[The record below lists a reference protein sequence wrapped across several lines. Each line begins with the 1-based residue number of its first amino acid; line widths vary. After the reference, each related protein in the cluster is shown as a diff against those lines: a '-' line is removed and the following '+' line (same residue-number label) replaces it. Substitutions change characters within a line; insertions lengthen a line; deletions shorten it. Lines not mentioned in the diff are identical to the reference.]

1 MKCRTCGNDLQGNEY
16 NCPFCGSCVD
26 YTQAVEQAKAGREE
40 GFTFLY
46 ENTYRNKLYI
56 AMKYM
61 KNEQDAMDVLQDAY
75 IKAFARLDSLQ
86 DANAFPGWMSTI
98 VVNTAI
104 NALQKKKAVLF
115 SDLQNENDEG
125 DVFEYTLEDENMSTQ
140 PEMACTVQETQDMV
154 RELISSLS
162 DEQRICVLMFH
173 LEGYSIKDIA
183 TVLNC
188 SENTVK
194 SRLNYGRKNIKAKAE
209 ELQKKGYK
217 LYSYTPMCL
226 LVYLL
231 MAERGNMIV
240 THVFEQMAG
249 LGGSVA
255 AGIIRGGAM
264 QMAGNVTGGAA
275 QAGAT
280 GQAAGGATQAGTTG
294 QAAGG
299 TVQGGTAGQVA
310 GGATQAGTAG
320 SATGAVEGGKAI
332 AATVGKQAFIKT
344 MTGKIVIAAASIAI
358 VGGVA
363 GGTIAY
369 KYSQDKTKA
378 TDKKEATEA
387 TEDTSDQTTTGEA
400 DASTTEITTE
410 ASTEITTEAAIDESL
425 YKAAYKEVLESY
437 KTQIDN
443 YFWQYEYDYSTKT
456 AKEEQTPVAFADIT
470 GDKIP
475 EMILVQSE
483 DDRTT
488 TAHLDI
494 YSFDGTKAKQ
504 IFGTDLGEYGGWD
517 VNVAAGTSYYLFTDQ
532 DGTLCA
538 YNGIGDE
545 SYTDSY
551 MTFVMD
557 DSGMLQKSPV
567 WTRKE
572 GPNDDYSATIV
583 SCAKDGSEISEDE
596 YDKQIKKLQKNF
608 DTLLMYNSRG
618 KIKAKDF
625 LGTLDDTAM
634 TYDEAMEYLG
644 KITQK
649 DTDKADKNQRA
660 SKDGKEI
667 SAGNAGEV
675 KMTLPE
681 DLPESFLMS
690 SGVGAWGSSMD
701 IKPDGTFTAS
711 FHDSNYSGRGVS
723 SGSGSFKNITQID
736 KYTYTMELDTL
747 NYDDELGKETTDDN
761 GYTTTFTELYGIAG
775 GTTFTVYLPGA
786 PTADMP
792 DGMKNWLGFH
802 YYNVPIPDALDC
814 YAIYNV
820 DKENGYFSTGLQ

>member
-61 KNEQDAMDVLQDAY
+61 KNEEDAMDVLQDAY
-75 IKAFARLDSLQ
+75 IKAFSKLDSLQ

-98 VVNTAI
+98 VAHTAL
-104 NALQKKKAVLF
+104 NALQKKQAVLF

-125 DVFEYTLEDENMSTQ
+125 DVFEYNLEDENMSTQ

-154 RELISSLS
+154 HELIDSLS
-162 DEQRICVLMFH
+162 DEQRVCVLMFH
-173 LEGYSIKDIA
+173 LEGYSIRDIA
-183 TVLNC
+183 TILGC

-249 LGGSVA
+249 LGGNVA
-255 AGIIRGGAM
+255 AGIIHGGAM

-275 QAGAT
+275 QAGAA
-280 GQAAGGATQAGTTG
+280 GQVAGGITQA
-294 QAAGG
+294 
-299 TVQGGTAGQVA
+299 GTAGQVA

-320 SATGAVEGGKAI
+320 SAAGAVEGGKAV
-332 AATVGKQAFIKT
+332 AATVGKTAFIKT
-344 MTGKIVIAAASIAI
+344 VTGKIVIAAASVAL
-358 VGGVA
+358 VGGAVGA
-363 GGTIAY
+363 GFAY
-369 KYSQDKTKA
+369 KYSQDKKKDQNA
-378 TDKKEATEA
+378 TTEAASEANDDTVTTEVTAETEA
-387 TEDTSDQTTTGEA
+387 TTEV
-400 DASTTEITTE
+400 TTET
-410 ASTEITTEAAIDESL
+410 STEIITEAAIDESL

-456 AKEEQTPVAFADIT
+456 AKEEQTPIVFADVT
-470 GDKIP
+470 GDGVP
-475 EMILVQSE
+475 EMILVRSE
-483 DDRTT
+483 QNE
-488 TAHLDI
+488 ASIAQMDI
-494 YSFDGTKAKQ
+494 YSFDGTKAKR
-504 IFGTDLGEYGGWD
+504 IFGTDMEEYGGWD
-517 VNVAAGTSYYLFTDQ
+517 INAASGTSYYLFTTKK
-532 DGTLCA
+532 GTLYA
-538 YNGIGDE
+538 YSGLGDE

-551 MTFVMD
+551 IKFTVD
-557 DSGMLQKSPV
+557 DSGMLQKSTT
-567 WTRKE
+567 WTRRK
-572 GPNDDYSATIV
+572 GPNDDYSATV
-583 SCAKDGSEISEDE
+583 VTCQKNGSEITEDKYNAQVE
-596 YDKQIKKLQKNF
+596 KLQKNF
-608 DTLLMYNSRG
+608 DTLLMYNGQG
-618 KIKAKDF
+618 KDKAKEV

-649 DTDKADKNQRA
+649 KTDKTASDKKQEKSADK
-660 SKDGKEI
+660 KEI

-675 KMTLPE
+675 AVTLPE
-681 DLPESFLMS
+681 NLPEEFILT
-690 SGVGAWGSSMD
+690 SGVGAWGASMD

-711 FHDSNYSGRGVS
+711 YYDSNYEGRSTS
-723 SGSGSFKNITQID
+723 SGSGSFKNIKQVD

-747 NYDDELGKETTDDN
+747 KYDDEIGKVVANDN
-761 GYTTTFTELYGIAG
+761 GYKTTFTELYGIAG

-820 DKENGYFSTGLQ
+820 DKEKGYFSTGLQ

>member
-98 VVNTAI
+98 VAHTAL
-104 NALQKKKAVLF
+104 NALQKKQAVLF

-125 DVFEYTLEDENMSTQ
+125 DVFEYNLEDENMSTQ

-154 RELISSLS
+154 HELIDSLS
-162 DEQRICVLMFH
+162 DEQRVCVLMFH
-173 LEGYSIKDIA
+173 LEGYSIRDIA
-183 TVLNC
+183 TILGC

-249 LGGSVA
+249 LGGNVA
-255 AGIIRGGAM
+255 AGIIHGGAM

-275 QAGAT
+275 QVAGGAA
-280 GQAAGGATQAGTTG
+280 QAAGGVTQAG
-294 QAAGG
+294 A
-299 TVQGGTAGQVA
+299 
-310 GGATQAGTAG
+310 AG
-320 SATGAVEGGKAI
+320 SAAGAVEGGKAI

-344 MTGKIVIAAASIAI
+344 VTGKIVIAVASVAL
-358 VGGVA
+358 VGGAVGA
-363 GGTIAY
+363 GFAY
-369 KYSQDKTKA
+369 KHSQDK
-378 TDKKEATEA
+378 KK
-387 TEDTSDQTTTGEA
+387 DQNA
-400 DASTTEITTE
+400 TTEVTSEASDDTVTTE
-410 ASTEITTEAAIDESL
+410 VTTKTEVTTEVTTEEPTEAAIDESL

-456 AKEEQTPVAFADIT
+456 AKEEQTPIVFADVT
-470 GDKIP
+470 GDGVP
-475 EMILVQSE
+475 EMILVRSE
-483 DDRTT
+483 QNE
-488 TAHLDI
+488 ASIAQMDI
-494 YSFDGTKAKQ
+494 YSFDGTKAKR
-504 IFGTDLGEYGGWD
+504 IFGTDMEEYGGWD
-517 VNVAAGTSYYLFTDQ
+517 INAASGTSYYLFTTKK
-532 DGTLCA
+532 GTLYA
-538 YNGIGDE
+538 YSGIGDE
-545 SYTDSY
+545 GYTDQY
-551 MTFVMD
+551 IKFALD
-557 DSGMLQKSPV
+557 DSGMLQKATT
-567 WTRKE
+567 WARKE
-572 GPNDDYSATIV
+572 GPNEDYSATVV
-583 SCAKDGSEISEDE
+583 SCTKNGSEISEDK
-596 YDKQIKKLQKNF
+596 YDTQVKKLQKNF
-608 DTLLMYNSRG
+608 DTLLMYNGQG
-618 KIKAKDF
+618 KDKAKEV

-649 DTDKADKNQRA
+649 KTDKTASDKKQEKSADK
-660 SKDGKEI
+660 KEV

-675 KMTLPE
+675 AMTLPE
-681 DLPESFLMS
+681 DLPEKFILT
-690 SGVGAWGSSMD
+690 SGVGAWGASMD

-711 FHDSNYSGRGVS
+711 YYDSNYEGRSTS
-723 SGSGSFKNITQID
+723 SGSGSFKNIKQVD

-747 NYDDELGKETTDDN
+747 KYDDEIGKVVANDN
-761 GYTTTFTELYGIAG
+761 GYKTTFTELYGIAG

-792 DGMKNWLGFH
+792 EGMQRWLGFH
-802 YYNVPIPDALDC
+802 YYSVPIPEALDC

-820 DKENGYFSTGLQ
+820 DTEYGYFNTGLQ